1 VTALLISGLHG
12 NVQMPDARMY
22 ERKRGRDEAVAAML
36 AALGYSF
43 PKELLD
49 ALDAYAESDKRSG

>member
-1 VTALLISGLHG
+1 LHG
-12 NVQMPDARMY
+12 SVQMPDARMH